1 MQLLTPSFGL
11 LFWTLLAFL
20 IVFFI
25 LRKFAWT
32 PILNSLDAREKGIA
46 DSLET
51 ADRVRREMAQLQ
63 SENEA
68 LLAQARE
75 ERGAMLKEARETK
88 DRIIA
93 ESKEQAKVEA
103 NKIIAEAQQAIEAQK
118 MAAITDVKNQVG
130 KLVLEVTEKVLRRE
144 LSNPAAQ
151 EDHIQGSGKGSKIKL
166 IFNLHHANPRL
177 AGRVCKSLLDIA
189 KERGQLETVYARYA
203 SPAKLTTR
211 QP

>member
-1 MQLLTPSFGL
+1 MQLLTPSLGL

-20 IVFFI
+20 IVLFV

-32 PILNSLDAREKGIA
+32 PILNSLNAREKGIA

-68 LLAQARE
+68 LLAKARE
-75 ERGAMLKEARETK
+75 ERGAMLKEARDTK

-118 MAAITDVKNQVG
+118 MAAITEVKNQVG
-130 KLVLEVTEKVLRRE
+130 KLVIEVTEKVLRRE
-144 LSNPAAQ
+144 LSNPDAQ
-151 EDHIQGSGKGSKIKL
+151 EAHIKGLVEEVKL
-166 IFNLHHANPRL
+166 N
-177 AGRVCKSLLDIA
+177 
-189 KERGQLETVYARYA
+189 
-203 SPAKLTTR
+203 
-211 QP
+211 